1 MPEPRRFNVNVIAL
15 IAATGGFLFGY
26 DLSIA
31 SGALI
36 FLKEQFDLDA
46 AGEGLAMSSAI
57 LGSIAGPVV
66 GMWLADRVGRRAT
79 LWIAAVCFDLPPLN
93 STTSR
98 ERIWE
103 WSKPREATNAT
114 RKEGTG

>member
-36 FLKEQFDLDA
+36 FLKEQFELDA
-46 AGEGLAMSSAI
+46 AGD
-57 LGSIAGPVV
+57 P
-66 GMWLADRVGRRAT
+66 RRR
-79 LWIAAVCFDLPPLN
+79 DPLLQLHA
-93 STTSR
+93 R
-98 ERIWE
+98 
-103 WSKPREATNAT
+103 
-114 RKEGTG
+114 